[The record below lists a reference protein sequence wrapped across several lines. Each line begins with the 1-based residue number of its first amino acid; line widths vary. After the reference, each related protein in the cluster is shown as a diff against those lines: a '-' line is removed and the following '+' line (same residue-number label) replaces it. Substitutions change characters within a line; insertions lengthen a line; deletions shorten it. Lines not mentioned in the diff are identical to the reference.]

1 MFAVFIAAGGTERP
15 DGPTATASARMRRAR
30 KLQTPLV
37 AMRVAVRDARDT
49 RGPRKKGTRVR
60 RPGSERLVRAF
71 AASAGLGEMHR
82 LVCVSRR
89 PRRTTRR
96 DEGNER
102 KKPKNVSRRAQS
114 KIHQT
119 ARFLLALP
127 VCKKVA
133 NRATEKRIN
142 DSTYVG
148 AEASA
153 RARRQQTMRRR
164 TIRYGSFPRPR
175 RARPRRRGIRCAA
188 A

>member
-1 MFAVFIAAGGTERP
+1 
-15 DGPTATASARMRRAR
+15 MRRAR

-60 RPGSERLVRAF
+60 RPGSERLLRAF
-71 AASAGLGEMHR
+71 VASAGLGETR
-82 LVCVSRR
+82 RRVCASRR

-102 KKPKNVSRRAQS
+102 KKQKNVSRRALQRKEDS
-114 KIHQT
+114 DHQT

-175 RARPRRRGIRCAA
+175 RARPRRRGTRCAA